1 MQNTNKQSLKAV
13 GKMATPYAHSVV
25 NIIVSEERLETSDAK
40 QGKYCEF
47 NVRIRRKSL
56 NIKDLLSHE
65 HSVRKVYLHLHQL
78 TK

>member
-1 MQNTNKQSLKAV
+1 MQNTNKQALKAV

-47 NVRIRRKSL
+47 NVRNQIKPL
-56 NIKDLLSHE
+56 NIKDFLPHE